1 MFRFATPLAFLL
13 LVPWALAAWRLFRR
27 GAPAAIL
34 FAPTHRLPERT
45 AGWRIVLVRVAP
57 VLFLIG
63 TLLLII
69 AAARPQTFLS
79 RTQHHINAI
88 AIEMVV
94 DVSGSMN
101 ALDLSDRTALGINY
115 KSRLDVVKESF
126 AAFIAQRQDD
136 LIGLVSF
143 GGYASTRC
151 PLTADHEALLHV
163 LRGVEIPSGRTDDQ
177 GRPVDQEEMLTA
189 IGDALATAVA
199 RLANAEPKT
208 RIIVLLTDGDSNTG
222 IIAPEQALDAAR
234 KTGVKIFT
242 IGVGSNG
249 KAPFR
254 VRDAFGRDAIAYGE
268 VTFNPEL
275 LKRIADESGGKYFGV
290 RDHDAMQQTMENIN
304 TLVTTPI
311 ARNIY
316 EQYNEQFVWFLL
328 TGALLTILALTLQM
342 QTARRLL

>member
-45 AGWRIVLVRVAP
+45 AGWRVVLARAAP
-57 VLFLIG
+57 ALFLAG
-63 TLLLII
+63 TLLLIV
-69 AAARPQTFLS
+69 AAARPQTHLS

-94 DVSGSMN
+94 DVSGSMQ
-101 ALDLSDRTALGINY
+101 ALDLSETTPLGPNY
-115 KSRLDVVKESF
+115 KSRLDVVKEAF
-126 AAFIAQRQDD
+126 AAFIAQRPDD
-136 LIGLVSF
+136 LIGLVTF

-163 LRGVEIPSGRTDDQ
+163 LSGVEIPRTRTDDQ

-199 RLANAEPKT
+199 RLVNAEPKT

-222 IIAPEQALDAAR
+222 VITPEQALDAAR
-234 KTGVKIFT
+234 KSGMQVFT

-249 KAPFR
+249 RAPFR
-254 VRDAFGRDAIAYGE
+254 VRDNFGRDVIGYGD

-275 LKRIADESGGKYFGV
+275 LQRMAAASGGKYFGV
-290 RDHDAMQQTMENIN
+290 RDHDGMQKTMDSIN
-304 TLVTTPI
+304 TLFTTPI
-311 ARNIY
+311 ARNVY
-316 EQYNEQFVWFLL
+316 EQYNERYAWFLL
-328 TGALLTILALTLQM
+328 AGVLLTIFALTLQM
-342 QTARRLL
+342 QAARRLL

>member
-45 AGWRIVLVRVAP
+45 AGWRVVLVRVAP
-57 VLFLIG
+57 LLFLVG
-63 TLLLII
+63 ALLLIL
-69 AAARPQTFLS
+69 AAARPQTYLS
-79 RTQHHINAI
+79 RTQHHLNAI

-94 DVSGSMN
+94 DVSGSMQ
-101 ALDLSDRTALGINY
+101 ALDLSERAALGPNY
-115 KSRLDVVKESF
+115 KSRLDVVKDAF
-126 AAFIAQRQDD
+126 ATFIAQRSDD

-143 GGYASTRC
+143 GGFASTRC

-163 LRGVEIPSGRTDDQ
+163 LKGVEIPSVSASAQGRT
-177 GRPVDQEEMLTA
+177 VDAEEDMTA

-222 IIAPEQALDAAR
+222 IITPEQALDAA
-234 KTGVKIFT
+234 KKMGVKIFT

-254 VRDAFGRDAIAYGE
+254 VRDAFGRDVIAYGE
-268 VTFNPEL
+268 VTFN
-275 LKRIADESGGKYFGV
+275 ESFLRHAAEVSNGTYFNV
-290 RDHDAMQQTMENIN
+290 RDHDGMQQSLANIN
-304 TLVTTPI
+304 KLVTTPI
-311 ARNIY
+311 ARNTY
-316 EQYNEQFVWFLL
+316 EQYNERFIECLL
-328 TGALLTILALTLQM
+328 TGALLTILALLLQM

>member
-13 LVPWALAAWRLFRR
+13 LAPWALAAWRLFRR

-45 AGWRIVLVRVAP
+45 AGWRVVLVRVAP
-57 VLFLIG
+57 MLFLAG

-69 AAARPQTFLS
+69 AAARPQTYLS

-94 DVSGSMN
+94 DVSGSMQ

-115 KSRLDVVKESF
+115 KTRLDVVKEAF
-126 AAFIAQRQDD
+126 TAFIKQRPDD

-163 LRGVEIPSGRTDDQ
+163 LSGVQIPSLSASAQ
-177 GRPVDQEEMLTA
+177 GRQVDAEEDMTA

-199 RLANAEPKT
+199 RLANAEPKS

-222 IIAPEQALDAAR
+222 IITPEQALDAA
-234 KTGVKIFT
+234 KKSGIKLFT

-249 KAPFR
+249 RAPFR
-254 VRDAFGRDAIAYGE
+254 VRDAFGRDTIAYGE
-268 VTFNPEL
+268 VSFNPTL
-275 LKRIADESGGKYFGV
+275 LQRMAGESGGQYFGV
-290 RDHDAMQQTMENIN
+290 SDHDGMQQSLNNIN

-311 ARNIY
+311 ERNIY
-316 EQYNEQFVWFLL
+316 EQYNECFVWFL
-328 TGALLTILALTLQM
+328 TAGALLTILALTLQM

>member
-34 FAPTHRLPERT
+34 FAPTHQLPERT
-45 AGWRIVLVRVAP
+45 AGWRVLLARAAP
-57 VLFLIG
+57 ALFLAG

-69 AAARPQTFLS
+69 AAARPQTHLS
-79 RTQHHINAI
+79 RTQQNTNAI

-94 DVSGSMN
+94 DVSGSMQ
-101 ALDLSDRTALGINY
+101 ALDLSEQSALGLNY
-115 KSRLDVVKESF
+115 KSRLDVVKEAF
-126 AAFIAQRQDD
+126 AAFIQQRPDD
-136 LIGLVSF
+136 LIGLVTF
-143 GGYASTRC
+143 GGYAATRC

-163 LRGVEIPSGRTDDQ
+163 LSGVEIPRDRMDDQ

-199 RLANAEPKT
+199 RLATAEPKT

-222 IIAPEQALDAAR
+222 VITPEQALDAAR
-234 KTGVKIFT
+234 KTGMLIFT

-254 VRDAFGRDAIAYGE
+254 MRDAFGRATIGYGM
-268 VTFNPEL
+268 VSFNPEL
-275 LKRIADESGGKYFGV
+275 LQRMAAESGGKYFGV
-290 RDHDAMQQTMENIN
+290 RDHDGMQKSMDSIN

-311 ARNIY
+311 SRNVY
-316 EQYNEQFVWFLL
+316 EQYNERYSWFLL
-328 TGALLTILALTLQM
+328 AGALLTLIALTLQM
-342 QTARRLL
+342 QATRRLL

>member
-13 LVPWALAAWRLFRR
+13 LLPWAVAAWRLFRR

-34 FAPTHRLPERT
+34 FAPTHRLPEQT
-45 AGWRIVLVRVAP
+45 AGWRVLLARLAP
-57 VLFLIG
+57 LLFLAGTLFLIV
-63 TLLLII
+63 

-79 RTQHHINAI
+79 RTQRSINAI

-94 DVSGSMN
+94 DVSGSMQ
-101 ALDLSDRTALGINY
+101 ALDLSERTATGYNF
-115 KSRLDVVKESF
+115 KTRLDVVKEAF
-126 AAFIAQRQDD
+126 ADFIVKRSDD
-136 LIGLVSF
+136 LIGLISF

-163 LRGVEIPSGRTDDQ
+163 LSGVEIPSVSAAAQ
-177 GRPVDQEEMLTA
+177 GRAVDAEEDRTA

-208 RIIVLLTDGDSNTG
+208 HIIVLLTDGDSNTG
-222 IIAPEQALDAAR
+222 IIAPEQSLDAA
-234 KTGVKIFT
+234 KKSGVKVFA

-254 VRDAFGRDAIAYGE
+254 ARDAFGRDVIAYDV
-268 VTFNPEL
+268 VTFNEEFL
-275 LKRIADESGGKYFGV
+275 RHAAEASGGTYFNV
-290 RDHDAMQQTMENIN
+290 RDHDGMQQSLESIN

-316 EQYNEQFVWFLL
+316 EQYNERFGWFLL
-328 TGALLTILALTLQM
+328 AGSLLTILALTLQM
-342 QTARRLL
+342 QAARRLL

>member
-34 FAPTHRLPERT
+34 FAATHRLPART
-45 AGWRIVLVRVAP
+45 AGWLVQLAP
-57 VLFLIG
+57 LLFLAG
-63 TLLLII
+63 ALLLII

-94 DVSGSMN
+94 DVSGSME
-101 ALDLSDRTALGINY
+101 ALDLSERNALGVNY

-126 AAFIAQRQDD
+126 AEFIAQRPDD

-163 LRGVEIPSGRTDDQ
+163 LQGVEIPRSRTDAQ
-177 GRPVDQEEMLTA
+177 GRPVDQEETLTA

-222 IIAPEQALDAAR
+222 IIAPEQALDAAK
-234 KTGVKIFT
+234 KTGTRIFT

-268 VTFNPEL
+268 VTFNPDL
-275 LKRIADESGGKYFGV
+275 LKRMAEESGGAYFGV
-290 RDHDAMQQTMENIN
+290 RDHDAMQRTMQSISE
-304 TLVTTPI
+304 LVTTPI
-311 ARNIY
+311 ARTTY
-316 EQYNEQFVWFLL
+316 EQYNERFVWFLL
-328 TGALLTILALTLQM
+328 SGALLTILSLTLQM
-342 QTARRLL
+342 QAARRLL